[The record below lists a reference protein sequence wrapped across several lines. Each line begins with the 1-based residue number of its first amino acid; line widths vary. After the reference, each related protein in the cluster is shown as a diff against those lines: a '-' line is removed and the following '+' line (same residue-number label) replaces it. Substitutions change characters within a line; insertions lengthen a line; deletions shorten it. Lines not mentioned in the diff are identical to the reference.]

1 MTKVIGVTGG
11 IASGKSLVSDY
22 LTAQGYAIVDADIV
36 AREVVAPGSNGLR
49 QVAAIFGKEIVAEN
63 GQLNRKRLGQLVFA
77 DPQKL
82 QTLNNILQPLIRQQI
97 GQELHELLA
106 QGQDFVFLVAPLLFE
121 QHYQAMCDV
130 IMVVTVSPE
139 VQLQRLMNRDH
150 LNAKQARE
158 RIAAQ
163 WPLSRK
169 VALADVVINNDGTAA
184 ATQAQL
190 ADWLKRMRA

>member
-1 MTKVIGVTGG
+1 MTKVIGITGG
-11 IASGKSLVSDY
+11 IASGKSLVSEY

-36 AREVVAPGSNGLR
+36 AREVVAPGSDGLH
-49 QVAAIFGKEIVAEN
+49 QVAAIFGKEIVTEN
-63 GQLNRKRLGQLVFA
+63 GQLNRKRLGQIVFA

-82 QTLNNILQPLIRQQI
+82 RTLNNILQPLIRQRI
-97 GQELHELLA
+97 GQELHDLRA
-106 QGQDFVFLVAPLLFE
+106 QGQDYVFLVAPLLFE
-121 QHYQAMCDV
+121 QNYQATCDV

-150 LNAKQARE
+150 LNTKQARE

-169 VALADVVINNDGTAA
+169 VALADVVINNDGTAT

-190 ADWLKRMRA
+190 ADWLKRMQA

>member
-150 LNAKQARE
+150 LNVKQARE